1 MLKYKLIGDN
11 DYLFD
16 PKGQILEN
24 RGIEDVNYFLNL
36 DEKVTHSYKKLKN
49 IDKAIDCIVKHIE
62 NQSKFLIIVDPDVD
76 GFTSAAILYQYLKM
90 IDGDIDI
97 KWVLHDDKTHGFTNI
112 EIPNNVDCIL
122 VPDGGSE
129 DFQVHEELHKKGIDI
144 VVIDHHEVEKESE
157 YAIIVNSQL
166 GGYPNLNLSGAGM
179 VYKVCKAL
187 DDVFWTNYADYFLDL
202 VALGNIADSM
212 SMKELE
218 TRYYVQKG
226 LQEINND
233 FFRAL
238 LRQQE
243 FSTKGKV
250 NITTIN
256 FYIAPLINAVIRV
269 GNLKDKLDMFKS
281 FIGIKELVKYKP
293 RGSDE
298 MLIPLTDDMARR
310 CVNIKNRQ
318 TRMRDKAVKKIED
331 IINKY
336 KLNDNKVLFIYHLED
351 IDKGLTGLIANQIAS
366 KYKKPTIILSG
377 DNGEGVYK
385 GSARGYDRGELK
397 DFKEIILKSALFN
410 AAKGHS
416 NAFGVEIHK
425 DQFNAVNEKLNQL
438 LDKYSFED
446 VYVVDFEIECKLLNE
461 KLIFEICELEDVWG
475 KDVEEP
481 YLAIKNININDY
493 EVSLLGKQENTISI
507 QYGDIKFMIF
517 KTNKSE
523 YEKIKNAK
531 KIDVIG
537 KANINIYND
546 QEYPQIIVEAY
557 EIFT

>member
-157 YAIIVNSQL
+157 YAIVVNSQL

-187 DDVFWTNYADYFLDL
+187 DDVFWTDYADYFLDL

-226 LQEINND
+226 LKEINND
-233 FFRAL
+233 FFRSL

-243 FSTKGKV
+243 FSIKGKI
-250 NITTIN
+250 NITTIS

-269 GNLKDKLDMFKS
+269 GSLKDKLDMFKS
-281 FIGIKELVKYKP
+281 FIGVKELVKYKP

-318 TRMRDKAVKKIED
+318 TRMRDKAVQKIED

-377 DNGEGVYK
+377 DNGGGVYK

-425 DQFNAVNEKLNQL
+425 YQFNAVNEKLNQL

-446 VYVVDFEIECKLLNE
+446 VYVVDFEIECKSLNE

-481 YLAIKNININDY
+481 FLSIKNININDC
-493 EVSLLGKQENTISI
+493 EVELLGAKENTISI
-507 QYGDIKFMIF
+507 KYGDIKFMIF
-517 KTNKSE
+517 KTDKFE

-531 KIDVIG
+531 KIDVVG

-546 QEYPQIIVEAY
+546 QEYPQIIVDAY

>member
-24 RGIEDVNYFLNL
+24 RGIENVNYFLNL

-49 IDKAIDCIVKHIE
+49 IDKAVDCIVKHIE

-90 IDGDIDI
+90 IDSDINI
-97 KWVLHDDKTHGFTNI
+97 KWVLHDDKSHGFTNI

-129 DFQVHEELHKKGIDI
+129 DFHVHEELHKKGVDV
-144 VVIDHHEVEKESE
+144 VVIDHHEVEKESK
-157 YAIIVNSQL
+157 YAIVVNSQL

-269 GNLKDKLDMFKS
+269 GNLKDKFDMFKS

-298 MLIPLTDDMARR
+298 MLVPLVDDMARR
-310 CVNIKNRQ
+310 CVNLKNKQ
-318 TRMRDKAVKKIED
+318 ARMRDKITKEIED
-331 IINKY
+331 IVNKN
-336 KLNDNKVLFIYHLED
+336 KLNENKVIFVHHLND

-377 DNGEGVYK
+377 DNGEGVFK
-385 GSARGYDRGELK
+385 GSARGYDKSELK
-397 DFKEIILKSALFN
+397 DFKEIILKTNLFN
-410 AAKGHS
+410 KAKGHS

-425 DQFNAVNEKLNQL
+425 NQFDVVNEKLNQL
-438 LDKYSFED
+438 LGEYNFED
-446 VYVVDFEIECKLLNE
+446 IYIVDFEIECKSLNE
-461 KLIFEICELEDVWG
+461 KLIYKICELEDVWG
-475 KDVEEP
+475 KDIEEP
-481 YLAIKNININDY
+481 YLAIKNININEC
-493 EVSLLGKQENTISI
+493 EVDLLGEKENTISI
-507 QYGDIKFMIF
+507 KNGGIKFMIF
-517 KTNKSE
+517 KTDKLE

-546 QEYPQIIVEAY
+546 QEYPQIIVDAY
-557 EIFT
+557 ENFT